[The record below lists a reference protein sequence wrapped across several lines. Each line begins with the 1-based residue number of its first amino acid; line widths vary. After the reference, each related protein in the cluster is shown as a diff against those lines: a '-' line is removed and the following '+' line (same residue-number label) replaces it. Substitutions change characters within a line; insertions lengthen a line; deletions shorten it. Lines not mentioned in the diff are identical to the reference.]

1 MTAATT
7 TERVQLAMN
16 VMDLDAA
23 IDFYGKLF
31 DAKPAKIRDGY
42 ANFAIESPPLKLVLI
57 ESAEGG
63 TINHL
68 GVEVVSTDDVL
79 AANARVTS
87 QGLETR
93 EQLGVECCYAVQD
106 KVWLDGPD
114 GVDWEVYTVLGES
127 DAYTNAACCGE
138 GSACC

>member
-1 MTAATT
+1 MLCRSTGMTAATT

-16 VMDLDAA
+16 VTDLDAA

-87 QGLETR
+87 RGLETR
-93 EQLGVECCYAVQD
+93 EQLGVECC
-106 KVWLDGPD
+106 
-114 GVDWEVYTVLGES
+114 
-127 DAYTNAACCGE
+127 
-138 GSACC
+138 